1 MVVSSGHAMVAVAL
15 SSSAFPVASADAVE
29 TMVDAVATV
38 AWAVAAAVAWAVAA
52 AAATAAAVA
61 AAAHTAVPPPP
72 PPLRPPPTC
81 GMSLG
86 VWHA

>member
-1 MVVSSGHAMVAVAL
+1 MVSSGHAMVAVAL
-15 SSSAFPVASADAVE
+15 SSSAFPVTSADAVE
-29 TMVDAVATV
+29 TMVDAV
-38 AWAVAAAVAWAVAA
+38 AAVAWAVAA